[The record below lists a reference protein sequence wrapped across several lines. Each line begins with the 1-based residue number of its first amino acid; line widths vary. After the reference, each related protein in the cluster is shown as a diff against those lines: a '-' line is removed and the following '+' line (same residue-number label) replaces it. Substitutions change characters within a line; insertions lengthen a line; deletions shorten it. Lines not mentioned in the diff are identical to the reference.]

1 MYIKTYTT
9 KSILHDA
16 APPIRARI
24 PPPSP
29 TCIFFC
35 IGLTIYIEAPKT
47 PQNYPVFAVFR
58 RYRYKIT
65 PSRKTPENAPK
76 MRQPCHRRS
85 HRRHRY
91 DEAVD
96 GDADSPTDGA
106 VVACLMFPSM
116 QRSMFR
122 ARIPAEAER
131 KPRVKQERSKRKR
144 PRRRCIEQ
152 RANNEKTPP
161 RRRYRSPSEVRETH
175 KKPPPPQRNTPS
187 GILTKK
193 MKKNCKIFAQFKNL
207 CHLCSVRK

>member
-1 MYIKTYTT
+1 MRRKCANVATVGAT
-9 KSILHDA
+9 A
-16 APPIRARI
+16 A
-24 PPPSP
+24 
-29 TCIFFC
+29 TD
-35 IGLTIYIEAPKT
+35 T
-47 PQNYPVFAVFR
+47 
-58 RYRYKIT
+58 
-65 PSRKTPENAPK
+65 
-76 MRQPCHRRS
+76 MRRS
-85 HRRHRY
+85 MFREIHAT

-96 GDADSPTDGA
+96 GDADRPTDGA

-131 KPRVKQERSKRKR
+131 KPRAKQERSKRKR
-144 PRRRCIEQ
+144 PRRL
-152 RANNEKTPP
+152 
-161 RRRYRSPSEVRETH
+161 YRSPSEVRETH